1 MPHLHTHSLVAEAKQ
16 SPSSGIEDRARQ
28 LLDSVRVTHNEDNMK
43 RARLV
48 LQLGDEED
56 VTLIVSGRHDVFGL
70 EGSRGVVIPL
80 SVFLSD
86 SPGVMRARVKSF
98 CETP

>member
-1 MPHLHTHSLVAEAKQ
+1 MQHCPICTHTPLWQ
-16 SPSSGIEDRARQ
+16 RPSSPPQ
-28 LLDSVRVTHNEDNMK
+28 NQDNMK

-86 SPGVMRARVKSF
+86 SPGVVRARVKSF